1 MISRALGLALG
12 VLADQ
17 IVGDPRRHHPVAWFG
32 SFAARAEGPLYDDTV
47 AAGAV
52 YTTAT
57 VAPVVA
63 LGVAAERLTR
73 RHPVL
78 HTAATAL
85 ATWAVLGARSLTRE
99 GDTMADSLEIGD
111 LARARAQLPNLCG
124 RDAAQ
129 LDAPELA
136 RATVESMAENT
147 ADSAVASLFWGA
159 LLGVPGLLAHR
170 AVNTLDAMVGRRDE
184 RYGRFG
190 TASAKLD
197 DALDLLPARLTGVLG
212 AALAP
217 AVGGSARRAWAITL
231 RDAGNHPSPNGGW
244 CEAAWAG
251 AIGVQLGGR
260 NVYANRVEERG
271 RLGDG
276 PRPGAC
282 EVRKA
287 AQLVTLVTGAAT
299 ALAAGFA
306 LLRRGRR

>member
-32 SFAARAEGPLYDDTV
+32 SFAARAEGALYDDTV

-63 LGVAAERLTR
+63 LGAAAERLTR

-217 AVGGSARRAWAITL
+217 AVGGWARRAWAITL